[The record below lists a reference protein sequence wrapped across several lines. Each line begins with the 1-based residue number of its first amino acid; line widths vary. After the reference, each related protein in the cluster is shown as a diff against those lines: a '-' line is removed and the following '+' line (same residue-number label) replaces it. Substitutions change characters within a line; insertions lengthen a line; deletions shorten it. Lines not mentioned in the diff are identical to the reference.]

1 MIALD
6 TNVLVRYIIRDD
18 EPQAA
23 LATTLIETEC
33 TTEQPGLVTL
43 VVLCELVWVLRGY
56 GYDRAAKAGVL
67 RKILAADELRIE
79 RSELAWQALNDFEHG
94 KADFADYVIGHCGKA
109 GKAQATCTF
118 DQRTASLPLFRVL
131 GSIAP

>member
-6 TNVLVRYIIRDD
+6 TNVLVRYIVRDD

-56 GYDRAAKAGVL
+56 GYDRAAKAQVL
-67 RKILAADELRIE
+67 RKILVADELRVE
-79 RSELAWQALNDFEHG
+79 RAELAWQALNDFEHG

-109 GKAQATCTF
+109 EKAQATCTF
-118 DQRTASLPLFRVL
+118 DQRTLSSPLFRVL
-131 GSIAP
+131 GPIVE